1 MELKQ
6 GENEKY
12 QMDMETEQKLYYLFV
27 KLIE

>member
-27 KLIE
+27 KLVE